1 MKNGKIT
8 GWLLRIQPAGEY
20 DRVLSVF
27 SRERGLIRIM
37 AKGTRSIRSR
47 RSFHLDLLNMV
58 RMEIEETTSGTYLR
72 EIATVHSYADLKEN
86 PEHFGNGCVIASFL
100 LTFLPG
106 EMPQPNLFRIT
117 KKIFDRLDG
126 KMREARA
133 ASKANHWL
141 LLYLLKATRD
151 LGYLP
156 NSIPKS
162 RIKKTLGEVLNDTNP
177 QFTLQ
182 ARRTLGIFE
191 SFKSTRSS

>member
-1 MKNGKIT
+1 MKTGKIT
-8 GWLLRIQPAGEY
+8 GFLLLIKPAGEY
-20 DRVLSVF
+20 DRLLSVF

-37 AKGTRSIRSR
+37 AKGTRFIRSR

-72 EIATVHSYADLKEN
+72 EIATLHSYADLKET
-86 PEHFGNGCVIASFL
+86 PEHFWNGCVIASFL
-100 LTFLPG
+100 LAFLP
-106 EMPQPNLFRIT
+106 EEAPQRNLFRMT

-126 KMREARA
+126 RTREAGET
-133 ASKANHWL
+133 KNWF

-162 RIKKTLGEVLNDTNP
+162 RVKKTLGEVLSDISP

>member
-1 MKNGKIT
+1 MKTGKIT
-8 GWLLRIQPAGEY
+8 AFLLRIQPIGEY
-20 DRVLSVF
+20 DRLLSVF
-27 SRERGLIRIM
+27 ARERGLMRIM

-47 RSFHLDLLNMV
+47 RSFHLDLLNMA
-58 RMEIEETTSGTYLR
+58 RMEIETTNSGVYLR
-72 EIATVHSYADLKEN
+72 EISTLHSYSALKRT
-86 PEHFGNGCVIASFL
+86 PEYFGSACVAASFL
-100 LTFLPG
+100 LAFLP
-106 EMPQPNLFRIT
+106 EEAPQRNLFRMT
-117 KKIFDRLDG
+117 QKIFDRLDAPAAH
-126 KMREARA
+126 EARGT
-133 ASKANHWL
+133 KNLL

-162 RIKKTLGEVLNDTNP
+162 HIRKTLAQVLGDINP